1 MSEMSTTK
9 QTKIDAVT
17 TFLAS
22 YKAKDV
28 DTRIALFADDISF
41 EDPVGTDAIVGKAA
55 MQHYFEAT
63 IASGW
68 DIDLVPQKIIVNSD
82 EAASIT
88 EVTAGIGGNP
98 PTVTVIVQNFIF
110 DAAGKFKALR
120 VFTDAFG

>member
-1 MSEMSTTK
+1 MSK
-9 QTKIDAVT
+9 QAKTDAIT

-22 YKAKDV
+22 YKTKDV
-28 DTRIALFADDISF
+28 PTRIALFADHISF
-41 EDPVGTDAIVGKAA
+41 EDPVGSEAIVGKAA
-55 MQHYFEAT
+55 MQQYFDAT

-68 DIDLVPQKIIVNSD
+68 EIDLVPQKIIVNGT

-88 EVTAGIGGNP
+88 EVTAGVGGNP
-98 PTVTVIVQNFIF
+98 PTKTIIVQHFLF

>member
-1 MSEMSTTK
+1 MSKQAQTDAITK
-9 QTKIDAVT
+9 
-17 TFLAS
+17 FLAS

-28 DTRIALFADDISF
+28 ATRIALFADDISF
-41 EDPVGTDAIVGKAA
+41 EDPVGSEAIVGKAA

-68 DIDLVPQKIIVNSD
+68 DIDLVPQKIIVNGT
-82 EAASIT
+82 EAATIT
-88 EVTAGIGGNP
+88 EVTAGVGGNP
-98 PTVTVIVQNFIF
+98 PTKTTIVQNFIF

>member
-1 MSEMSTTK
+1 MSTAN
-9 QTKIDAVT
+9 QTKIDAIT

-28 DTRIALFADDISF
+28 PTRIALFADDISF
-41 EDPVGTDAIVGKAA
+41 EDPVGSEPVVGKAA
-55 MQHYFEAT
+55 MRHYFEAT

-68 DIDLVPQKIIVNSD
+68 DISLVPQKIIVNGD

-88 EVTAGIGGNP
+88 EVIAGVGGNP
-98 PTVTVIVQNFIF
+98 PTVTTIVQNFVF
-110 DAAGKFKALR
+110 DEAGKFKTLR

>member
-1 MSEMSTTK
+1 MSTTN
-9 QTKIDAVT
+9 QTKIDAIT

-41 EDPVGTDAIVGKAA
+41 EDPVGSEAVVGKAE
-55 MQHYFEAT
+55 MRHYFDAT

-68 DIDLVPQKIIVNSD
+68 DIDLVPRKIIVNGT
-82 EAASIT
+82 EAAAIT
-88 EVTAGIGGNP
+88 EVTAGVGGNP
-98 PTVTVIVQNFIF
+98 PTVTTIVQNFVF
-110 DAAGKFKALR
+110 HAAGKFKALR

>member
-1 MSEMSTTK
+1 MSKQAQTDAITK
-9 QTKIDAVT
+9 
-17 TFLAS
+17 FLAS

-28 DTRIALFADDISF
+28 ATRIALFADDISF

-68 DIDLVPQKIIVNSD
+68 DIDLVPQKIIVNGA
-82 EAASIT
+82 EAAAIT
-88 EVTAGIGGNP
+88 EVTAGVGDNP
-98 PTVTVIVQNFIF
+98 PTKTTIVQHFVF

>member
-1 MSEMSTTK
+1 MSK
-9 QTKIDAVT
+9 QAKTDAIK

-22 YKAKDV
+22 YKVKDV
-28 DTRIALFADDISF
+28 DTRIALFADDIRF
-41 EDPVGTDAIVGKAA
+41 EDPVGSDAVIGKAA
-55 MQHYFEAT
+55 MRHYFDAT

-68 DIDLVPQKIIVNSD
+68 DIDLVPQKIIVNGD

-88 EVTAGIGGNP
+88 EVTAGVGGNP
-98 PTVTVIVQNFIF
+98 PTVTTIIQNFIF